1 MRNIPL
7 LHRLVYLKKMAARLS
22 IIAGAAYGIVQY
34 ERVKLDGQLKQTLS
48 LYDKFNSAPFS
59 GYRENLTEI
68 AVSLKNSDDFA
79 RVIIELVE
87 RDGIKKSLNMTLDFF
102 DGVKICMENEICD
115 RNTARDLFK
124 ARANEIYQLFF
135 PYIEKVRK
143 QNNSNEYAK
152 GLSYVSKSRDETNF
166 VGKTVRFI
174 VSF

>member
-1 MRNIPL
+1 
-7 LHRLVYLKKMAARLS
+7 MAARLS

-59 GYRENLTEI
+59 GYRENLTEAVSNNAEKI

-87 RDGIKKSLNMTLDFF
+87 RDGIKKSLNMTLDFY